1 MKILGI
7 DTIFHDV
14 CAAVMENDKV
24 LSNEKISTSISSTS
38 KLLLNF
44 TSVHVKEI
52 GEVLDQALKKANVS
66 LDDISLIA
74 VNNSGSLLSNVLVG
88 LITANTLAYTK
99 NIPIVD
105 VGHQEAHIF
114 SNWIE
119 RNADDFD
126 FPILVFSASGGHSLY
141 ALISSNSFNFSI
153 LSEVKGIK
161 GYSKSQAEFAGIGF
175 LFSRVVIELGLIKS
189 PGRLNGDGN
198 FIAQLAAKG
207 NAQRFNLLLKQKKV
221 NSDCQF
227 NFNELMNKVSWV
239 IKKEKIKIKI
249 LSDEFIFDLAAS
261 FEDALSEIIANNT
274 LLLAEECKVKEIHLV
289 GGVSANETIRNKFVE
304 KASLPEFKVRYPQRK
319 AYCTDNAAMIAN
331 LGYCKFLQTPQKYI
345 HQRHLGIKSDLVLER
360 LAVDQFIKQ
369 NKGLD

>member
-7 DTIFHDV
+7 DTIFHDA
-14 CAAVMENDKV
+14 CAAVMDNDKV
-24 LSNEKISTSISSTS
+24 LSNEKIATSISSTS
-38 KLLLNF
+38 QLLLNF
-44 TSVHVKEI
+44 TAFHVKEI
-52 GEVLDQALKKANVS
+52 EEVLDQALKKANVS

-74 VNNSGSLLSNVLVG
+74 VNNSGSLLSNVLIG

-99 NIPIVD
+99 NIPIID

-126 FPILVFSASGGHSLY
+126 FPILVFSASGGHSLN

-161 GYSKSQAEFAGIGF
+161 GYSKSQAEFTGVGF

-189 PGRLNGDGN
+189 PERLNGDGN

-207 NAQRFNLLLKQKKV
+207 NAKRFNFLSKPKRTDPY
-221 NSDCQF
+221 NQF
-227 NFNELMNKVSWV
+227 NFNDLMRKVSWV
-239 IKKEKIKIKI
+239 IKKEKIKIKM

-261 FEDALSEIIANNT
+261 FEDALSEIITNNT
-274 LLLAEECKVKEIHLV
+274 LLLAEKYNVKEIHLA
-289 GGVSANETIRNKFVE
+289 GGVSANETIRNKFVG
-304 KASLPEFKVRYPQRK
+304 KAKILEFRVRYPVRK
-319 AYCTDNAAMIAN
+319 EYCTDNAAMIAS
-331 LGYCKFLQTPQKYI
+331 LGYRKFLQTPQKYI
-345 HQRHLGIKSDLVLER
+345 QQRHLDIKSDLVLER

-369 NKGLD
+369 NKRLD